1 MKGPRFKEDPRE
13 WRKFA
18 LAGGVFFSLTLWLVW
33 WRWGWFVDW
42 VWGLQAGLVVLVLVG
57 WWMPRGVR
65 PVYRG
70 ALTLSHYSGQIMGR
84 VLLGLMFGLLVLP
97 LGLLMRMLGKDLLH
111 LRRDRKAASYWHR
124 ARSKGSLDR
133 MY

>member
-18 LAGGVFFSLTLWLVW
+18 LAGGFFFSLTLWLVW
-33 WRWGWFVDW
+33 WRWGWFMDW
-42 VWGLQAGLVVLVLVG
+42 VWGMQAGLVVMVGMG
-57 WWMPRGVR
+57 WWMPKGVR

-70 ALTLSHYSGQIMGR
+70 AMTLSHYSGQIMGR
-84 VLLGLMFGLLVLP
+84 VM
-97 LGLLMRMLGKDLLH
+97 LGLLFLALLVPMGWMLRIWGKDLLQ
-111 LRRDRKAASYWHR
+111 LRRDRGADSYWHP
-124 ARSKGSLDR
+124 ARPKGSLDR